1 MLVSQFANYPRRTI
15 MGVVGRVGI
24 AAGLVCAAT
33 LAWGKQD
40 VLYEEVP
47 ETGSN
52 ITRVAMT
59 WPVTISATYAELS
72 PEEREFVRGDYV
84 KLGNGDEPAYP
95 LYGMTPVLQEM
106 QRIRMGS
113 NDDGRVS
120 LVVRVDAQ
128 GHARA
133 FAILKAP
140 DEGIAKAF
148 AFVLMHTPFKP
159 ASCGGQACDSDYVFR
174 YDFAH
179 RKPSN
184 FIVVNWDGRL
194 WSDLV
199 AKQPGL

>member
-1 MLVSQFANYPRRTI
+1 
-15 MGVVGRVGI
+15 VGI

-40 VLYEEVP
+40 ALRDEVP

-52 ITRVAMT
+52 ISRVAMT
-59 WPVTISATYAELS
+59 WPVTIAATYAELA
-72 PEEREFVRGDYV
+72 PDERDLVRSDYV
-84 KLGNGDEPAYP
+84 RLGSGDEPAYP
-95 LYGMTPVLQEM
+95 LYGMQPVLQEM

-113 NDDGRVS
+113 TDDGRVS
-120 LVVRVDAQ
+120 LAVRVDAQ
-128 GHARA
+128 GHPRG
-133 FAILKAP
+133 FAVLKAP
-140 DEGIAKAF
+140 DVGIAKAF
-148 AFVLMHTPFKP
+148 GFVLMHTTFKP
-159 ASCGGQACDSDYVFR
+159 ATCAGQPCESDYVFR

-184 FIVVNWDGRL
+184 FIVVNWDNHL